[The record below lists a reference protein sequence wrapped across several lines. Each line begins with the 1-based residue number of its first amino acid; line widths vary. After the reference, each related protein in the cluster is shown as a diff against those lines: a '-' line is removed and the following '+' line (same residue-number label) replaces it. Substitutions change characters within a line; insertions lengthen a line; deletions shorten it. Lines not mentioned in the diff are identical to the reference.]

1 MLSLSKPDYTKSAV
15 GTVVNQKYTPSAFRE
30 DKLDRLASMV
40 QVYFAGG
47 GQEVQIN
54 AVSREVLKDAM
65 EHPENY
71 SSLIVRVSGFSAY
84 YTTLSRDVQEDI
96 LRRTEHEG

>member
-1 MLSLSKPDYTKSAV
+1 
-15 GTVVNQKYTPSAFRE
+15 
-30 DKLDRLASMV
+30 
-40 QVYFAGG
+40 
-47 GQEVQIN
+47 
-54 AVSREVLKDAM
+54 M

>member
-1 MLSLSKPDYTKSAV
+1 M
-15 GTVVNQKYTPSAFRE
+15 GTVVNQKYTPNAFRE

>member
-1 MLSLSKPDYTKSAV
+1 
-15 GTVVNQKYTPSAFRE
+15 
-30 DKLDRLASMV
+30 MV

>member
-1 MLSLSKPDYTKSAV
+1 M
-15 GTVVNQKYTPSAFRE
+15 VNQKYSPNAFRE
-30 DKLDRLASMV
+30 DKLDKLASMV
-40 QVYFAGG
+40 QVYFSKG
-47 GQEVQIN
+47 GQELQIN
-54 AVSREVLKDAM
+54 AVSREVLPDAM

-84 YTTLSRDVQEDI
+84 YTCLSRDVQKDI